1 MSKLNMLKMQHQK
14 EVYTFSDKRIAI
26 LCASAISDN
35 GLYRFYNEIVQR
47 VKFQIKFYTSISIFR
62 YLISIDNK
70 LLIKIGKFMFEM
82 MSRNKIHQIRKVL
95 NNGLC

>member
-47 VKFQIKFYTSISIFR
+47 VRFEIKFYTSITMFKYLIRTQIFISIF
-62 YLISIDNK
+62 YI
-70 LLIKIGKFMFEM
+70 LLLQ
-82 MSRNKIHQIRKVL
+82 QIV
-95 NNGLC
+95 